1 MYGVGLMSG
10 TSLDGVDAALVEITG
25 CGIETRVRLLAFL
38 TLEMPEDIKEEIRRE
53 CKIETSSSQGICSLN
68 FKLGKVL
75 SKAVGEVCKKAGFC
89 SNNLDFVAS
98 HGQTIYHIPREKDG
112 LCASTLQIGE
122 PSVIAFEHKVKV
134 VSNFRVM
141 DMAAGGEGA
150 PLVPYTEFLLY
161 RNEEESIALQNIGG
175 IGNVTVLKG
184 GCTMDQVY
192 AFDTGPGNMMIDEA
206 CRMFFQKQYD
216 QEGRLAAQGTV
227 NEILLGQLMS
237 HPYFQKEIPKTTG
250 REMFGEEYVKKIV
263 DAYPHIKPYDFI
275 ATFTMFTAKS
285 IEDSYRKHI
294 FPKHTLHKVWVGGG
308 GVHNKVLMSHL
319 KSLLPEIKIG
329 SQEEAGYSSDAKE
342 AIAFAVL
349 GNETL
354 HQRPS
359 NVPNAT
365 GAKAYVILGN
375 ITSCP

>member
-10 TSLDGVDAALVEITG
+10 TSLDGVDAALVEIRG
-25 CGIETRVRLLAFL
+25 CGTDTKVRLLAFL
-38 TLEMPEDIKEEIRRE
+38 TLEMPEEIKNEIRRE
-53 CKIETSSSQGICSLN
+53 CKVETSSSQGICSLN
-68 FKLGKVL
+68 FKLGKLL
-75 SKAVGEVCKKAGFC
+75 SKAVGAVCKKAGF
-89 SNNLDFVAS
+89 SPANLDFVAS

-122 PSVIAFEHKVKV
+122 PSVIAYEHKVKV

-161 RNEEESIALQNIGG
+161 RSDKESIALQNIGG
-175 IGNVTVLKG
+175 IGNVTVLQKG
-184 GCTMDQVY
+184 CAIDQVY

-206 CRMFFQKQYD
+206 CWMFFQKKYD
-216 QEGRLAAQGTV
+216 QGGGLAAQGTV
-227 NEILLGQLMS
+227 NETLLGQLMT
-237 HPYFQKEIPKTTG
+237 HPYFQEGIPKTTG
-250 REMFGEEYVKKIV
+250 REMFGEEYVRKIV
-263 DAYPHIKPYDFI
+263 EVYPHIKPYDFI

-294 FPKHTLHKVWVGGG
+294 FPKHKIHKVWVGGG
-308 GVHNKVLMSHL
+308 GVHNKVLMGHL
-319 KSLLPEIKIG
+319 KSLLPEVEIG

-354 HQRPS
+354 HRRPS
-359 NVPNAT
+359 NVPNGT
-365 GAKAYVILGN
+365 GAKDYVILGN
-375 ITSCP
+375 ITPCP